1 MDGLFNLCKIG
12 AKYSIGM
19 SRGNMSKLVFWVV
32 LIGVGIGIG
41 IKYQDEIL
49 DMLNMRDME
58 NLYDHIEDAA
68 DSVQNGTDSL
78 SDTVSQ
84 LAE

>member
-19 SRGNMSKLVFWVV
+19 SKGNMSKLVFWVI
-32 LIGVGIGIG
+32 LIGVGVGIG

-49 DMLNMRDME
+49 DMLNIRDME

>member
-19 SRGNMSKLVFWVV
+19 RKGNMSKLVFWIV
-32 LIGVGIGIG
+32 LIGVGVAIGIN
-41 IKYQDEIL
+41 YQDEIL

-68 DSVQNGTDSL
+68 DSVQNGSDSL

>member
-19 SRGNMSKLVFWVV
+19 SKGNMSKLVFWIV
-32 LIGVGIGIG
+32 LICVGVGIG

-49 DMLNMRDME
+49 DILNMRDME

-68 DSVQNGTDSL
+68 DSVQSGTDSL

>member
-12 AKYSIGM
+12 AKYPIGM
-19 SRGNMSKLVFWVV
+19 SKGNMSKLVFWVV
-32 LIGVGIGIG
+32 LIGVGVAIGIN
-41 IKYQDEIL
+41 YQDEIL
-49 DMLNMRDME
+49 DMLNLRDME
-58 NLYDHIEDAA
+58 SFYDHIEDAA
-68 DSVQNGTDSL
+68 DSVQNGSDSL

>member
-1 MDGLFNLCKIG
+1 
-12 AKYSIGM
+12 
-19 SRGNMSKLVFWVV
+19 MSKLIFWIV
-32 LIGVGIGIG
+32 LIGVGVGIG
-41 IKYQDEIL
+41 INYQDEIL

-78 SDTVSQ
+78 SDTVSE

>member
-19 SRGNMSKLVFWVV
+19 SKGNMSKLVFWVV